1 MTTQKTYNLVW
12 QDMLDLERCSRY
24 YLALLEQQLKRFHVL
39 RFALTI
45 AAAAEL
51 LFVFGLFIEQFYVTV
66 AAGIIVLS
74 VLIERYFDFTHKI
87 ALLKVI
93 NMQLTELQSE
103 WNKLWGDCPEISD
116 QEARNRNNLLK
127 QKVTYISNL
136 SMDITE
142 DEKLNQKC
150 TKIAYKVMAEKY
162 AA

>member
-1 MTTQKTYNLVW
+1 MATRQTYNLVW

-24 YLALLEQQLKRFHVL
+24 YLALLERQLKWFHIL
-39 RFALTI
+39 RSALAL
-45 AAAAEL
+45 AAIAEL
-51 LFVFGLFIEQFYVTV
+51 LFVFGLFIDQLYVMIT
-66 AAGIIVLS
+66 AGIIVLS
-74 VLIERYFDFTHKI
+74 VMIERYFDFTHKI

-103 WNKLWGDCPEISD
+103 WNKLWGDCPEIGD
-116 QEARNRNNLLK
+116 KEARDRNDLLK

-142 DEKLNQKC
+142 NEKLNQKC
-150 TKIAYKVMAEKY
+150 TKEAYKVMKEKY